1 MSAFVLNQ
9 VGTPLAKYLS
19 WSDIDGE
26 YNRSNAM
33 TELAL
38 SDKAPVNVV
47 ATPAWRLFGV
57 IIGATMI
64 GQLWFAL
71 MRQINWDEYYFL
83 SRIHEYARGD
93 LQDVLQTFHVHLF
106 YWLTLISGSEVDQIV
121 AARLVMLGL
130 EAGTLVTIFL
140 IARQFTSAGA
150 ALFAVAAYAT
160 SSNVIVHGASFR
172 FDPIVTFLLMS
183 ALALLILSRMRWH
196 HAAAAGVLV
205 ALAGL
210 VTIKSVFFLPIVVA
224 AALWRL
230 SESAERR
237 ATFRALACG
246 GTISGATFLGLHFLH
261 AASMRGKSSAIQA
274 EAFLSHS
281 MTTMLNVDELSTKWV
296 FLAQSMLLNVMLWA
310 GIIVG
315 IAVCVGR
322 LHRTS
327 DRKVS
332 WVLLAFAFPLLT
344 LLFYRNSFPYYYVF
358 ALAPAAIFVAVA
370 VDALNCSDGRM
381 QRVSLLICALAIVH
395 FHSFHVDQSAQRATV
410 KAVHEVFPEP
420 VTYIDQYSM
429 IGSFPK
435 VGFFM
440 SSWGMETY
448 LASQIPSF
456 PTLLLSEQPVFV
468 LANSSVLIN
477 AMERTVFEKAHTLL
491 PRELNALRSNYIHHW
506 GAIWV
511 AGKTF
516 DPATPV
522 PQHFQIAVA
531 ADYTVEASGDVSIDG
546 RNLAPGA
553 VLHLSQGP
561 HTLQTVDG
569 RFRVVLRWGDH
580 LPVPDSPAPTREIFN
595 GF

>member
-1 MSAFVLNQ
+1 
-9 VGTPLAKYLS
+9 
-19 WSDIDGE
+19 
-26 YNRSNAM
+26 M

-38 SDKAPVNVV
+38 SDKAPADVA
-47 ATPAWRLFGV
+47 ATPAWRIFASTAFFGV

-121 AARLVMLGL
+121 MARLVMLGL
-130 EAGTLVTIFL
+130 EAGTLVMIFL
-140 IARQFTSAGA
+140 IARRFTSADA
-150 ALFAVAAYAT
+150 ALFAVAAYVT

-172 FDPIVTFLLMS
+172 FDPIATFLLMS
-183 ALALLILSRMRWH
+183 ALALLMLSRMRWY
-196 HAAAAGVLV
+196 HAAAAGVLI

-210 VTIKSVFFLPIVVA
+210 ITIKSVFFLPIVVA
-224 AALWRL
+224 VGLWRL
-230 SESAERR
+230 AGSADRG

-246 GTISGATFLGLHFLH
+246 GIMSGAAFLGLHLFH
-261 AASMRGKSSAIQA
+261 AASMEGKSSAPQA
-274 EAFLSHS
+274 GEFLSHS
-281 MTTMLNVDELSTKWV
+281 MSTMLNFGELSKKWI
-296 FLAQSMLLNVMLWA
+296 FLAQSMVLNFVLWA

-315 IAVCVGR
+315 IAVCIGR
-322 LHRTS
+322 LHRAGH
-327 DRKVS
+327 KGYPL
-332 WVLLAFAFPLLT
+332 VLLAFAFPLLT
-344 LLFYRNSFPYYYVF
+344 LFFYRNSFPYYYVVV
-358 ALAPAAIFVAVA
+358 LAPAAVFMAIAI
-370 VDALNCSDGRM
+370 DALNWSNGRM
-381 QRVSLLICALAIVH
+381 QRVSLLICALAAVH
-395 FHSFHVDQSAQRATV
+395 FYNFYTDQSAQRATV
-410 KAVHEVFPEP
+410 EAVHEVFPVP
-420 VTYIDQYSM
+420 VPYIDQYSM

-448 LASQIPSF
+448 LASQVPSF
-456 PTLLLSEQPVFV
+456 PTLLLSKQPVFV

-477 AMERTVFEKAHTLL
+477 AMEHTVFEKAHTLL
-491 PRELNALRSNYIHHW
+491 PRELAALRDNYIHHW

-516 DPATPV
+516 DPVTPL
-522 PQHFQIAVA
+522 PQDFQIAIA
-531 ADYTVEASGDVSIDG
+531 ADYTVEASGDVMIDG

-561 HTLQTVDG
+561 HTLQTIDG
-569 RFRVVLRWGDH
+569 HFRVALRWGDH
-580 LPVPDSPAPTREIFN
+580 LPVPNNPVPAKAMFN